1 MRRPLTDC
9 LLTPV
14 VALAQRFGM
23 RTKLLFVSA
32 VLVVPLVANTLQLA
46 NLGLADI
53 ELTKS
58 ELRGA
63 KGIDVVTSIIVLA
76 QTQRGQT
83 NLLLSG
89 NQSIE
94 GELAKTR
101 SSLAAALAS
110 SEAQLVTVLDA
121 SLKSEWQKRRETL
134 TRLSS
139 VSTGAD
145 RKQVFADHSIEI
157 EAMRHLVFRIAEV
170 SGLMLDPAAPS
181 YLLMDLAVER
191 VIPWIEFMG
200 RARGGGAGLLAR
212 TDATDVETMRVLDL
226 AGRSESS
233 TDDITKKLD
242 ALARAGEA
250 PLKKWDEA
258 RTGAEKFAAAIK
270 AGFAAAP
277 PSGDAGVF
285 LATGSTAVRAA
296 LDFRAESAARLE
308 SILEQR
314 LADAYRSLLLGV
326 GTCVLV
332 LLLIAFLLS
341 GFYRATTL
349 GLNDLAHAMTRVA
362 GGDLS
367 VKLTMPG
374 RDEIAQTGQKLEGM
388 VSHLSE
394 LVAEVR
400 SNSDLIATTGRKMV
414 ADNHALAE
422 RTKSQTRN
430 IEESTTSIRHVS
442 ATVAQNAS
450 AAAHASDLA
459 HSLVGSAEGNRKSL
473 DHLSTGMAELQQ
485 TSKRMNDI
493 LGAIDGIAFQTN
505 ILALNAAVEASRAG
519 EHGRGFAVV
528 AAEVRQLAQRCQS
541 EASEI
546 RKLIQTSSGN
556 VDRAVTDLS
565 GVRSA
570 VDKMLVG
577 IQQASQSMQ
586 VIAAGS
592 MEQSASLEQVVD
604 SIGSLD
610 ALAQQNSDLVS
621 QTSERSERLLG
632 RAAKLEA
639 SVKSFRVRQGT
650 ATEARSMVERAA
662 ERISAAGINAA
673 IAEFQDVQGRFV
685 DRDLYVFSFNRQGV
699 FRLSGPAKEKVGK
712 TVYDVAGQQQGA
724 ILLEG
729 AWRAADKGGG
739 WANYAITNPITG
751 ALQAKSSYICKV
763 DGDWLIG
770 CGFYVRDGGADDG
783 VAAASPVTANQPV
796 RLPAMR
802 LAT

>member
-1 MRRPLTDC
+1 MHRTLTTR
-9 LLTPV
+9 LLAPM
-14 VALAQRFGM
+14 VALAQRFSM
-23 RTKLLFVSA
+23 RTKLLFVAA
-32 VLVVPLVANTLQLA
+32 VMLVPLLVTTLQLA
-46 NLGLADI
+46 HLGLAEI
-53 ELTKS
+53 EFTKS
-58 ELRGA
+58 ELRGSRA
-63 KGIDVVTSIIVLA
+63 IDVVTSIIVLT
-76 QTQRGQT
+76 QTQRSQT

-89 NQSIE
+89 NTAVE
-94 GELAKTR
+94 NDLAKTR
-101 SSLAAALAS
+101 SSLTAALSA
-110 SEAQLVTVLDA
+110 SEAQLSTVLDA
-121 SLKSEWQKRRETL
+121 SMMADWQKRREAL
-134 TRLSS
+134 GRLSRES
-139 VSTGAD
+139 SGAD
-145 RKQVFADHSIEI
+145 RKRVFADHSAEI
-157 EAMRHLVFRIAEV
+157 EAMRYLVFRIAEV
-170 SGLMLDPAAPS
+170 SGLMLDPAAPT

-200 RARGGGAGLLAR
+200 RARGSGAGLLAR

-226 AGRSESS
+226 SGRLESA
-233 TDDITKKLD
+233 TNDIAVKLE
-242 ALARAGEA
+242 ALARTGEV
-250 PLKKWDEA
+250 PLSKWDDA
-258 RTGAEKFAAAIK
+258 KKGTDKFIAAIK
-270 AGFAAAP
+270 VGFGSAP
-277 PSGDAGVF
+277 PSGDASAF
-285 LATGSTAVRAA
+285 FATGSASIQAA
-296 LDFRAESAARLE
+296 LAFRAEAAARLDLL
-308 SILEQR
+308 LEQR
-314 LADAYRSLLLGV
+314 LAGAYRLLAIQV
-326 GTCVLV
+326 GTGVAI
-332 LLLIAFLLS
+332 LLLIAYLLT
-341 GFYRATTL
+341 GFYRATLL
-349 GLNDLAHAMTRVA
+349 GLRDLSEAMTRVA
-362 GGDLS
+362 QGDLS
-367 VKLTMPG
+367 ARLTMSG
-374 RDEIAQTGQKLEGM
+374 RDEIAKTGQTLEGM
-388 VSHLSE
+388 VSNLSE

-400 SNSDLIATTGRKMV
+400 SNSELIATTGRKMV

-422 RTKSQTRN
+422 RTESQTRN
-430 IEESTTSIRHVS
+430 LEESATSIRHVS
-442 ATVAQNAS
+442 ETVAQNAS
-450 AAAHASDLA
+450 SAAHASDLA
-459 HSLVGSAEGNRKSL
+459 HSLVSSAQGNRKSL
-473 DHLSTGMAELQQ
+473 DNLTGGMAELQQ

-519 EHGRGFAVV
+519 DHGRGFAVV
-528 AAEVRQLAQRCQS
+528 AAEVRQLAQRCQA

-546 RKLIQTSSGN
+546 RKLIRTSSGN

-570 VDKMLVG
+570 VETMLAG
-577 IQQASQSMQ
+577 IQQASESMQ

-592 MEQSASLEQVVD
+592 MEQSASLEQVVE

-610 ALAQQNSDLVS
+610 ALAQQNSDLVG

-632 RAAKLEA
+632 RAAKLEE
-639 SVKSFRVRQGT
+639 SVKTFRVRQGT

-662 ERISAAGINAA
+662 EKISAVGINAA
-673 IAEFQDVQGRFV
+673 IAEFQDAQGRFV

-770 CGFYVRDGGADDG
+770 CGFYVRDSGADHG
-783 VAAASPVTANQPV
+783 VAAASPVTVNQPV

>member
-1 MRRPLTDC
+1 MRRPLIAC
-9 LLTPV
+9 LLAPV

-32 VLVVPLVANTLQLA
+32 VLVVPLAATTVQLA
-46 NLGLADI
+46 NLGLTEI
-53 ELTKS
+53 EFTKS
-58 ELRGA
+58 ELQGA
-63 KGIDVVTSIIVLA
+63 KGIDVVTSIVVLT

-89 NQSIE
+89 DGSVE

-101 SSLAAALAS
+101 ANLTAAITS
-110 SEAQLVTVLDA
+110 GEAQLSTLLDEP
-121 SLKSEWQKRRETL
+121 LKAEWQKRRDAL
-134 TRLSS
+134 KRLGS
-139 VSTGAD
+139 VSVGAD
-145 RKQVFADHSIEI
+145 RKQVFADHTAEI
-157 EAMRHLVFRIAEV
+157 EALRHFVFRIAEI

-181 YLLMDLAVER
+181 YLLTDLAVER
-191 VIPWIEFMG
+191 VIPWIELMG

-212 TDATDVETMRVLDL
+212 TDASDVETMRVFDL
-226 AGRSESS
+226 SVRLQSA
-233 TDDITKKLD
+233 TDDIAQKLD
-242 ALARAGEA
+242 ALKRAGET
-250 PLKKWDEA
+250 PPKKWDDA
-258 RTGAEKFAAAIK
+258 KIGAERFAAQIK
-270 AGFAAAP
+270 AGFRTAP
-277 PSGDAGVF
+277 PSGDAGDF
-285 LATGSTAVRAA
+285 FASGSAAIKTALA
-296 LDFRAESAARLE
+296 FRDESAARLE

-314 LADAYRSLLLGV
+314 LAGAYRLLVVQV
-326 GTCVLV
+326 GACTAV
-332 LLLIAFLLS
+332 LLLIAYLLT
-341 GFYRATTL
+341 GFYRATVL
-349 GLNDLAHAMTRVA
+349 GLQDLSEAMMRVA
-362 GGDLS
+362 KGDLS
-367 VKLTMPG
+367 VKVATPG
-374 RDEIAQTGQKLEGM
+374 ADEIAKTGQTLEGM
-388 VSHLSE
+388 VSQLSE

-400 SNSDLIATTGRKMV
+400 SNSELIATTGRKMV
-414 ADNHALAE
+414 SDNHALAE

-430 IEESTTSIRHVS
+430 IEESTTSVRHVS

-473 DHLSTGMAELQQ
+473 DHLSAGMAELQQ

-546 RKLIQTSSGN
+546 RRLIQTSSGN

-565 GVRSA
+565 GVRRA
-570 VDKMLVG
+570 VDTMLVG

-610 ALAQQNSDLVS
+610 ALAQQNSDLVG

-650 ATEARSMVERAA
+650 AKEARGMVERAA
-662 ERISAAGINAA
+662 ERITQLGINAA
-673 IAEFQDVQGRFV
+673 ISEFQDAQGSFV
-685 DRDLYVFSFNRQGV
+685 DRDLYVFSFNRQGI

-712 TVYDVAGQQQGA
+712 TVYDVAGQEQGA

-739 WANYAITNPITG
+739 WANYAITNPVTR

-770 CGFYVRDGGADDG
+770 CGFYVRDGGADDV
-783 VAAASPVTANQPV
+783 VAAASPVAAHRSV

-802 LAT
+802 PAT